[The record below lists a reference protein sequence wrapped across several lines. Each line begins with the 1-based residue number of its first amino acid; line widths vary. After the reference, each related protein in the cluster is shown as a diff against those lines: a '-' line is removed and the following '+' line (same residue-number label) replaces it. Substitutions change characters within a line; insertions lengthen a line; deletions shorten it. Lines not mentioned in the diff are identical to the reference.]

1 MSDTDSENKQQPSS
15 EKWVWRI
22 GLFVPFVFLLIVVI
36 LSRTNQP
43 QSITQEDAI
52 IEPEQEPIT
61 MDPSTMK
68 TITIESNTGNEYAIT
83 HLDLSKYDDLEV
95 LRIGNGCFKNVKEV
109 RIVGLQQLVRVSIGR
124 NSFTREREN
133 GRRSNYRFILRDC
146 ESLKELQIGRGSF
159 SSYSAIE
166 LENLPALTELTIG
179 DVKAKSNNFF
189 DSSLELKDLPQLS
202 HVFFGE
208 SSFYACNSVVF
219 ENLPQ
224 LSSIV
229 LGPDAFRFYESEAS
243 SFLTL
248 KNLSKLATI
257 QSPATKHK
265 SFRDVH
271 HLHFETLPSLSIV
284 TLPPMAFSN
293 RESITM
299 TNVGGLQ
306 SNPLIPCL
314 LKEAELCSCADLRS
328 IDAYITRLSVGNNCC
343 NDRSLTVIDLTGNS
357 FLQELSIGNNS
368 LNGVRRVTIAGQKKL
383 TSISIGNNCS
393 RTEHTD
399 DKAFIFSV
407 SECPVLKEISIGS
420 YSFSTFDQFKAANLP
435 SLETVSIGM
444 AEEDAQEYSVSFHLP
459 SSAAEMGRGLWE
471 RAKKGVEWVKSGAES
486 AGTSGVAQTLWEKA
500 KEGAQWVRARAESV
514 ATTLPQSKDII
525 TGTGSFQQC
534 ESVVFENLPKLTS
547 IRLGYNVFSFDSVK
561 EPTSLVLQDLPRL
574 HQFITSRRVVL
585 GNTFRY
591 PRRITLEN
599 MPRLTNLMLSS
610 YAFENKKRVTV
621 DK

>member
-1 MSDTDSENKQQPSS
+1 
-15 EKWVWRI
+15 
-22 GLFVPFVFLLIVVI
+22 
-36 LSRTNQP
+36 
-43 QSITQEDAI
+43 
-52 IEPEQEPIT
+52 

-109 RIVGLQQLVRVSIGR
+109 RIVGLQH
-124 NSFTREREN
+124 FTREREN

-248 KNLSKLATI
+248 KSSFSPFSSFADLSKLATI

-435 SLETVSIGM
+435 SLETV
-444 AEEDAQEYSVSFHLP
+444 
-459 SSAAEMGRGLWE
+459 
-471 RAKKGVEWVKSGAES
+471 
-486 AGTSGVAQTLWEKA
+486 
-500 KEGAQWVRARAESV
+500 
-514 ATTLPQSKDII
+514 TLPQSKDII

-621 DK
+621 DKKTIGAFSQFFI